1 MQIYLNSH
9 PAAVAL
15 LFSVFFVAL
24 WCVIFFLISRA
35 SGWASLA
42 RRFRATSP
50 FTGQTWAWKK
60 ARMRWGTN
68 YNNCLTIGSD
78 PMGLYLS
85 LMFPFSFAHP
95 PLLLPWQEVSVR
107 RRRSIFFFKY
117 VELSL
122 GREKQIP
129 LLTRDNLADQ
139 IRQAAGSNSPVETV
153 S

>member
-1 MQIYLNSH
+1 MQTYFNGH
-9 PAAVAL
+9 PAAIAFV
-15 LFSVFFVAL
+15 FPVFFVAL
-24 WCVIFFLISRA
+24 WCMITFLISQV
-35 SGWASLA
+35 SGWAALA
-42 RRFRATSP
+42 RRFRLTSP
-50 FTGQTWAWKK
+50 FTGQTWAWKR

-85 LMFPFSFAHP
+85 MMFPFRLAHP

-107 RRRSIFFFKY
+107 RRRSILFFKY

-122 GREKQIP
+122 GREEQIP
-129 LLTRDNLADQ
+129 LLIRENLAEQ
-139 IRQAAGSNSPVETV
+139 IRQAAGSSWPVEGV